1 VGDRPLAVAVAL
13 VVAIP
18 IIGILPL
25 IPDSSSPS
33 PVTLSGTFTLDDPQ
47 AANISSILAN
57 RVSFSWSIST
67 VQPYRENTYE
77 PIGFLVRATA
87 GTGVKNVSMG
97 TVNVLLYDTAEG
109 RPRLTFTDL
118 GVARYSAPLTWT
130 DFGDDYELVSSAGTA
145 PYYLAIW
152 PVGTIFYADGHYLL
166 FGDPTRDLRR
176 VSVHPAYG
184 SPDAGIVVAADAGAF
199 LLLIGALLTRKRR
212 SPRPPQGT
220 EITPPPAAP
229 P

>member
-1 VGDRPLAVAVAL
+1 MGDRPLAVAVAL

-25 IPDSSSPS
+25 ISDSSSPW
-33 PVTLSGTFTLDDPQ
+33 PVTLSGMITLDDPQ
-47 AANISSILAN
+47 AANTSSILAD

-77 PIGFLVRATA
+77 PVGFLVRATA
-87 GTGVKNVSMG
+87 GTGVKNVSLG
-97 TVNVLLYDTAEG
+97 SVNVLLYDTVDG

-130 DFGDDYELVSSAGTA
+130 DFGDDYELVFSARTA

-152 PVGTIFYADGHYLL
+152 PVGTIFYADGHHLV
-166 FGDPTRDLRR
+166 FSDPMRDLRR

-184 SPDAGIVVAADAGAF
+184 SLDPGIVVAADAGAF
-199 LLLIGALLTRKRR
+199 LLLIGVLLTRKRR
-212 SPRPPQGT
+212 SHRPPQRT
-220 EITPPPAAP
+220 EIAPPPAAP